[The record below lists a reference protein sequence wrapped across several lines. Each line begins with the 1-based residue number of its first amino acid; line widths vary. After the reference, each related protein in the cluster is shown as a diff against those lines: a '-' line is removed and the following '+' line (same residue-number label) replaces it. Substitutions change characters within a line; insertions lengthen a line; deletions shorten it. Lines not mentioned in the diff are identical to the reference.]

1 MSEAKHTPTPWGWY
15 AEDSSMVILCGHN
28 QSGDLDPMEQHVASI
43 TPCEACR
50 SGNPKEPWTW
60 GRCTT
65 PTEANAEFIVRA
77 ANAHDALLKALKAAL
92 PFIDD
97 AADAHSVMSCSCLTD
112 ECRVVV
118 AMVRDALRQ
127 AESS

>member
-43 TPCEACR
+43 TPCQACQDR
-50 SGNPKEPWTW
+50 TKDKNVWTW

-65 PTEANAEFIVRA
+65 PTEANAAFIVRA
-77 ANAHDALLKALKAAL
+77 VNAHDELA
-92 PFIDD
+92 
-97 AADAHSVMSCSCLTD
+97 
-112 ECRVVV
+112 E
-118 AMVRDALRQ
+118 ALRGLIEACTAEFNEKGAGGYALARLSDARTALAK